1 MGGGHHNDLQPMKPP
16 AHAPEFLA
24 SCGWEGADILP
35 LAGDASFRRYFRVVK
50 DGRSA
55 VLMDA
60 PPPHEDP
67 RPFIAVAEWLVSRGL
82 SAPEILARDL
92 GKGLLLLGDF
102 GNARLRESL
111 DSDPVRERELY
122 ELATDVLVHLHQH
135 PPMDGLPV
143 HGLDQWLDEVKLF
156 TDWYCPAVG
165 AEVDQDGYRRAWRE
179 VLEPV
184 ESDGLGPVTVLRDY
198 HAENIMLVEGRDGIA
213 HFGLLDFQDAL
224 SGHPA
229 YDLASVLEDARRD
242 VPPAIERAMI
252 DRYVAATGHGD
263 PFERAY
269 WALAAQRNT
278 RILGVFTRL
287 WKRDNKP
294 GYRRF
299 QPRMWGLLERDLA
312 QPHLAPLKKWFDAN
326 IPDEHRREPWR
337 RAA

>member
-1 MGGGHHNDLQPMKPP
+1 MASTMKPP

-24 SCGWEGADILP
+24 AFGWEGAEILP
-35 LAGDASFRRYFRVVK
+35 LAGDASFRRYFRVVN
-50 DGRSA
+50 GERSA

-67 RPFIAVAEWLVSRGL
+67 RPFAAVAEWLISRGL

-92 GKGLLLLGDF
+92 ERGLLLLDDF
-102 GNARLRESL
+102 GNARLRETL
-111 DSDPVRERELY
+111 DSDPERERDLY

-135 PPMDGLPV
+135 PPMAGLPP
-143 HGLDQWLDEVKLF
+143 HGVDQWLEELNLF

-165 AEVDQDGYRRAWRE
+165 ASVDIEGYRKAWRE

-184 ESDGLGPVTVLRDY
+184 AGDGLGPVTVLRDY
-198 HAENIMLVEGRDGIA
+198 HAENIMLIEGRNGVA

-224 SGHPA
+224 AGHPA

-242 VPPAIERAMI
+242 VPPSIERAMI
-252 DRYVAATGHGD
+252 DRYSSATGRGEA
-263 PFERAY
+263 FEKAY
-269 WALAAQRNT
+269 WSLAAQRNT

-294 GYRRF
+294 HYRNF
-299 QPRMWGLLERDLA
+299 QPRMWGLLERDIA
-312 QPHLAPLKKWFDAN
+312 QPHLQPVRQWFDAN
-326 IPDEHRREPWR
+326 IAPEHRREPWKQ
-337 RAA
+337 AA